1 MALRRRIDE
10 DDLYEGNGE
19 NITSVPR
26 QRERYSFEDRTSEMN
41 RTALPGKRPL
51 GRDAGLQ
58 ARDAYDR
65 RMERDTWQR
74 QERYFKDNWEEQEPE
89 HQRVFDDLSR
99 CDIPDESRPVY
110 HRGPKHTGL
119 WVTVTV
125 LCLLMLT
132 AMALFVL
139 PQATGVRYKFIPNLA
154 FVNGNIIGLDEDRA
168 ERFETDRN
176 AMYTGRIYPGI
187 RIDGND
193 ISGMT
198 REEAVAV
205 LNSTTETPK
214 GAFDLSVTVGNK
226 IWHITS
232 DTVPVTRNIEETVN
246 QALSIG
252 RNNST
257 EIHNTEMTP
266 FQERRNMIRE
276 LNVTPVDLVTV
287 ATYDHKALK
296 AEADAIAQFVNREP
310 INSAVTSFDFGTL
323 TFGFSDDVPGA
334 YIDSDELYG
343 KMTAMLDSGDH
354 YGSVTVVPEKLL
366 ADVTKTELMN
376 GFRKIS
382 SYTTKTT
389 SNKNRNTNVRLSA
402 EAINGRTVM
411 PGEIFSFNGTT
422 GERTQER
429 GYREAA
435 AISGGQS
442 KDEIGGG
449 VCQTSSTLFNAVAR
463 ADLEIVERSPHAW
476 PSSYVEKGMDA
487 TVNWPGLDFKFKNNT
502 DYPIFI
508 VAGYSNQKVTVDIYG
523 MSLGKDVTIDLESEV
538 TEVIPQP
545 SGTNYIL
552 NPNLTPGEKKNTV
565 TGRKGYKVNTY
576 KIWYQA
582 GQEIKRELLFQST
595 YKAYQETVEY
605 NPR

>member
-1 MALRRRIDE
+1 MTRRKRFDE
-10 DDLYEGNGE
+10 EELYEGNGE
-19 NITSVPR
+19 SIGSLPGDR
-26 QRERYSFEDRTSEMN
+26 DRTAFGEPASEREMS
-41 RTALPGKRPL
+41 ALPGRRPL

-65 RMERDTWQR
+65 RMEYENIQR
-74 QERYFKDNWEEQEPE
+74 QERYFRYESDTTEQETR
-89 HQRVFDDLSR
+89 RVFDDLGTYGK
-99 CDIPDESRPVY
+99 PAESRPVY
-110 HRGPKHTGL
+110 RIRPKHTG
-119 WVTVTV
+119 WWTAVTV

-132 AMALFVL
+132 AMVLLVL
-139 PQATGVRYKFIPNLA
+139 PQMTGVRYKLIPNVA
-154 FVNGNIIGLDEDRA
+154 FVNGNIIQLDDERTG
-168 ERFETDRN
+168 RFEDDRK
-176 AMYTGRIYPGI
+176 AMYTGRIYSNI
-187 RIDGND
+187 RIDGVD
-193 ISGMT
+193 VGGMT
-198 REEAVAV
+198 REEALSA
-205 LNSTTETPK
+205 LNDVHETPQ
-214 GAFDLSVTVGNK
+214 GVFDISVTVGNK
-226 IWHITS
+226 VWHITS
-232 DTVPVTRNIEETVN
+232 DTVPVIRNTEETVN

-252 RNNST
+252 RNNT
-257 EIHNTEMTP
+257 VTAGGEGATP
-266 FQERRNMIRE
+266 FQERRNVIRE
-276 LNVTPVDLVTV
+276 LARTPVELVTV
-287 ATYDHKALK
+287 TSYDHRALK
-296 AEADAIAQFVNREP
+296 NEAEQIAQFVNREP
-310 INSAVTSFDFGTL
+310 VNSTVVSFDFGTY

-334 YIDSDELYG
+334 YIDPEELYG
-343 KMTAMLDSGDH
+343 KMSALLDQGDY
-354 YGSVTVVPEKLL
+354 YGSVTVIPEKLL

-389 SNKNRNTNVRLSA
+389 SNKNRNTNIRLSA

-422 GERTQER
+422 GERTAER

-463 ADLEIVERSPHAW
+463 ADLEIVERNPHAW
-476 PSSYVEKGMDA
+476 PSSYVEKGLDA

-508 VAGYSNQKVTVDIYG
+508 VAGYSNQKVTVELYG
-523 MSLGKDVTIDLESEV
+523 MSLGQDMTIDLESEV

-545 SGTNYIL
+545 SGTNYVL
-552 NPNLTPGEKKNTV
+552 NPALKPGEQKNTV

-576 KIWYQA
+576 KVWYQA
-582 GQEIKRELLFQST
+582 GKEIKRELLFKSV
-595 YKAYQETVEY
+595 YKAYQQTVEY